1 MEVVPHEEERKEDQV
16 NGFRSYGSPQ
26 TLEGHWSI
34 VRSAIE
40 LKGAYAGLICSTSND
55 KTIRIWL
62 DPSKKEKHFHPEQIL
77 RGHLKSITTA
87 VQLAD
92 DRICTGSDDGLLK
105 IWDPTKNWTTGQCDK
120 TMRGH
125 TDAVNVIILLR
136 DKKRL
141 CSGSVD
147 KTLMIWDLEL
157 LRSTHI
163 LRGHEGPI
171 NSIVETRD
179 GKLCS
184 ASEDCTLKLWN
195 EEPEKAVPK
204 ANVPSTSTRN
214 RYASPSARQANAS
227 PSRARGA
234 LSRSEKPGILSEEHQ
249 STRKEAPTLT
259 VASLLINGSRKNPIF
274 RVEDG
279 FHIESTL
286 LTRGHKAPVYSVI
299 QLIDGR
305 ACSASAD
312 STIKLWDLVNYVC
325 VKTLEGHWTAVNC
338 VIQLKDGRLCSC
350 SDDRTIKFWEADKF
364 VKRNMSTPD
373 DHCVGTI
380 ADAHREGIRG
390 VIELSSGQLCSW
402 SEDTTL
408 RIWT

>member
-1 MEVVPHEEERKEDQV
+1 MDNVPHDEERKEDQV
-16 NGFRSYGSPQ
+16 NVLQSYGSPQ

-40 LKGAYAGLICSTSND
+40 LKGAYTGLICSTSND

-147 KTLMIWDLEL
+147 RTLMIWDLEL

-171 NSIVETRD
+171 HSIVETRD
-179 GKLCS
+179 
-184 ASEDCTLKLWN
+184 
-195 EEPEKAVPK
+195 
-204 ANVPSTSTRN
+204 
-214 RYASPSARQANAS
+214 ARQANAS
-227 PSRARGA
+227 PSRARGV

-299 QLIDGR
+299 QLTDGR

-312 STIKLWDLVNYVC
+312 
-325 VKTLEGHWTAVNC
+325 
-338 VIQLKDGRLCSC
+338 
-350 SDDRTIKFWEADKF
+350 
-364 VKRNMSTPD
+364 
-373 DHCVGTI
+373 
-380 ADAHREGIRG
+380 
-390 VIELSSGQLCSW
+390 
-402 SEDTTL
+402 
-408 RIWT
+408 